1 MASVR
6 DIFLFLG
13 GDRGVVGLGREG
25 QDTGA
30 SQLSCYSSSNEGVE
44 TRALIRPGRTG
55 SSMWKLT
62 RMEWGSGLRPHSG
75 RCV

>member
-1 MASVR
+1 MEWGSGLRAL
-6 DIFLFLG
+6 ILG
-13 GDRGVVGLGREG
+13 GVRGIGGL
-25 QDTGA
+25 

-44 TRALIRPGRTG
+44 TRALKRLGMMG

-62 RMEWGSGLRPHSG
+62 RMEWGSGLRPHLG

>member
-1 MASVR
+1 VN
-6 DIFLFLG
+6 
-13 GDRGVVGLGREG
+13 GVEGRVEG
-25 QDTGA
+25 KDAGIIGRLN
-30 SQLSCYSSSNEGVE
+30 SYSSSNEGVE
-44 TRALIRPGRTG
+44 TGALIRPGMTG